1 MAEKTFF
8 RKYFTVLLGI
18 ILFSL
23 FAVGFFSTWSITQLR
38 NQDIAERQKE
48 YTQVMVQLLPPGG
61 FKGPSDAQ
69 NFVNSAYLAENLRL
83 SVVDKEGT
91 VLGDSHADVRGL
103 DNHNNR
109 PEIRM
114 ARSQGAGEAKRYS
127 DTLGQVYQYT
137 AALHLPSQQVLRIS
151 MAVSNIQEQA
161 FTSYIRVSI
170 FTIIILCIS
179 LFLSY
184 TQAQNISRMLN
195 SLRLTAQDYAH
206 GDFSRSL
213 CLSGF
218 REALALSQAVNT
230 MGSQLKEKI
239 QQITSE
245 KEKSQAMLNHM
256 SEPVMNLNHQL
267 QILEVNQATQFMAG
281 LTAEECK
288 GKNLIQIFRSR
299 ELCEIAETAIKKGK
313 NQSRLIHWK
322 EEGRYLQVHAGILQ
336 HENEE
341 ESPSLL
347 IVMNDVS
354 EIKQLELMRKDFV
367 GNVSHELR
375 TPVTSILGFAD
386 TLMMHRQFSEE
397 KLDEFIQIIRKQG
410 QRLALIIEDLLT
422 LSSLEEEQRPI
433 PKESL
438 SAKKLVDSV
447 LKVCK
452 YKAEE
457 SEILLRVDLCSTDSF
472 QSHKG
477 LAEQALINY
486 LDNAIK
492 YSPGGTEVLICSKL
506 EDNELVFHIK
516 DQGPGIP
523 LDQQSRIFERFFR
536 VDKARSRD
544 IGGTGLGLSIVKH
557 ISQKLGG
564 SVGLFSKPGEG
575 CDFYISFPL

>member
-1 MAEKTFF
+1 LAEKTFF
-8 RKYFTVLLGI
+8 RKYFTVLLAI
-18 ILFSL
+18 IVLSL
-23 FAVGFFSTWSITQLR
+23 FAVGFFSTWSITLLR
-38 NQDIAERQKE
+38 NKDIAERQKE
-48 YTQVMVQLLPPGG
+48 YTLVMVQLLPPGG
-61 FKGPSDAQ
+61 FKGISDAQ
-69 NFVNSAYLAENLRL
+69 SFVNSAYLAENLRL
-83 SVVDKEGT
+83 TVVAEDGT
-91 VLGDSHADVRGL
+91 VLGDSHTDIRGV

-114 ARSQGAGEAKRYS
+114 ARNLGAGEAKRYS
-127 DTLGQVYQYT
+127 DTLGQEYQYT
-137 AALHLPSQQVLRIS
+137 AVLHAPSQQVLRVS
-151 MAVSNIQEQA
+151 MAVSNIKEQA
-161 FTSYIRVSI
+161 FASYLRVTI
-170 FTIIILCIS
+170 FTVFILCIS

-184 TQAQNISRMLN
+184 SQAQTISRMLN

-213 CLSGF
+213 CLTGF
-218 REALALSQAVNT
+218 KEALALSQAVNA
-230 MGSQLKEKI
+230 MGIQLKQKI
-239 QQITSE
+239 QQLTSE

-281 LTAEECK
+281 LTAEDCK

-299 ELCEIAETAIKKGK
+299 ELCEIAERAIEEEK

-322 EEGRYLQVHAGILQ
+322 EEGRYLQVHVGLLR

-341 ESPSLL
+341 EVPSLL
-347 IVMNDVS
+347 MVMSDVS

-386 TLMMHRQFSEE
+386 TLLMHRQFSED

-422 LSSLEEEQRPI
+422 LSSLEDEHRPI
-433 PKESL
+433 LKEKL
-438 SAKKLVDSV
+438 SAQKMIASV
-447 LKVCK
+447 LKVCN

-457 SEILLRVDLCSTDSF
+457 ASIEIKVELCSHDSF

-477 LAEQALINY
+477 LVEQAMINY
-486 LDNAIK
+486 LENAIK
-492 YSPGGTEVLICSKL
+492 YSPRGTEVLISSEVK
-506 EDNELVFHIK
+506 DSSLVFHVI

-523 LDQQSRIFERFFR
+523 LDQQSRIFERFYR

-557 ISQKLGG
+557 ISQKMGG
-564 SVGLFSKPGEG
+564 SVGLFSKPGQG

>member
-1 MAEKTFF
+1 MP
-8 RKYFTVLLGI
+8 
-18 ILFSL
+18 S
-23 FAVGFFSTWSITQLR
+23 
-38 NQDIAERQKE
+38 
-48 YTQVMVQLLPPGG
+48 GG
-61 FKGPSDAQ
+61 FEGSSDAQ
-69 NFVNSAYLAENLRL
+69 SFVNSAYLAENLRL
-83 SVVDKEGT
+83 TVVDREGR
-91 VLGDSHADVRGL
+91 VLADSHADARGL

-114 ARSQGAGEAKRYS
+114 ARTQGVGEAKRYS
-127 DTLGQVYQYT
+127 DTLNQAYQYT
-137 AALHLPSQQVLRIS
+137 AALHISSHQVLRIS

-161 FTSYIRVSI
+161 FISYVRVSI

-184 TQAQNISRMLN
+184 TQAQTISRMLN
-195 SLRLTAQDYAH
+195 SLRLTAQDYAS

-218 REALALSQAVNT
+218 KEAFSLSQAVNT
-230 MGSQLKEKI
+230 MGIQLKEKI
-239 QQITSE
+239 QQITTE

-256 SEPVMNLNHQL
+256 SEPVINLNHQL
-267 QILEVNQATQFMAG
+267 QILEVNRAAQIMSG
-281 LTAEECK
+281 VTAEECR
-288 GKNLIQIFRSR
+288 GKNLIQVFRSR
-299 ELCEIAETAIKKGK
+299 ELCEIAETAIGK
-313 NQSRLIHWK
+313 EESQSRLIFWK
-322 EEGRYLQVHAGILQ
+322 EEGRYLQVHVGFLQ
-336 HENEE
+336 HESEDE
-341 ESPSLL
+341 APSLL
-347 IVMNDVS
+347 MVMNDVS

-386 TLMMHRQFSEE
+386 TLLMHRQFSED

-422 LSSLEEEQRPI
+422 LSSLEEEQRPV
-433 PKESL
+433 PKEEL
-438 SAKKLVDSV
+438 SAWKMLASV
-447 LKVCK
+447 QKVCA

-457 SEILLRVDLCSTDSF
+457 AKIQLRTQLCDTDAF
-472 QSHKG
+472 FSHKG
-477 LAEQALINY
+477 LVEQALINY

-492 YSPGGTEVLICSKL
+492 YSPGGTEVMLYTEQREKQI
-506 EDNELVFHIK
+506 VFHVK

-544 IGGTGLGLSIVKH
+544 VGGTGLGLSIVKH
-557 ISQKLGG
+557 IAQKLGG
-564 SVGLFSKPGEG
+564 SVGIKSQPGEG